1 MRHLYLLAAVVVV
14 GCGAAPPAPVI
25 HPAAVAMSPQ
35 DAAAVARQVID
46 ARYGIDQGASSNDH
60 IIVGRAEWLND
71 AHWIARR
78 WERGM
83 IVRQFNPEG
92 WFRVVAV
99 VENPRPGEVAVRVI
113 GLAANGDERFDGL
126 EEYIVSGDPR
136 MPRWAETR
144 VAVLQA
150 VINKKLRDIH

>member
-1 MRHLYLLAAVVVV
+1 MRQLYLLAAVLVV
-14 GCGAAPPAPVI
+14 GCGAAPPAPVV
-25 HPAAVAMSPQ
+25 HPAAVAISPQ

-46 ARYGIDQGASSNDH
+46 ARYGVDPGAGSDR

-71 AHWIARR
+71 AQWIARR

-83 IVRQFNPEG
+83 IVRTFNPEG

-126 EEYIVSGDPR
+126 EQYIVSGDPR
-136 MPRWAETR
+136 MPRWADNR
-144 VAVLQA
+144 VAVLQL
-150 VINKKLRDIH
+150 VINKKLHDLH

>member
-1 MRHLYLLAAVVVV
+1 MRQLYLLAAVLVV
-14 GCGAAPPAPVI
+14 GCGAAPPAPVV
-25 HPAAVAMSPQ
+25 HPAAVAVSPQ

-46 ARYGIDQGASSNDH
+46 ARYGVDPGAGSDR

-71 AHWIARR
+71 AQWIARR

-83 IVRQFNPEG
+83 IVRTFNPEG

-99 VENPRPGEVAVRVI
+99 VENPRPGEVSVRVI

-136 MPRWAETR
+136 MPRWADNR
-144 VAVLQA
+144 VAVLQL
-150 VINKKLRDIH
+150 VINKKLHDLH